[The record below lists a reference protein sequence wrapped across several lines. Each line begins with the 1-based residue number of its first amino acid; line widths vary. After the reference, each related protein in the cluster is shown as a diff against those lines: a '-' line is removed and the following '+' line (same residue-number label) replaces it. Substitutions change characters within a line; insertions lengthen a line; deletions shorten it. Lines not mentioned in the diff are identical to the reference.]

1 MGLRE
6 VIVNIIGR
14 ETVSDAAKKSDSA
27 LGALSSKVGTLAKAF
42 GALVGGVAVGK
53 FFKDS
58 LDEAAKAEIGMARL
72 GNAVANA
79 GGDFNSLRPEI
90 EATVASVMKLS
101 TQTDDAL
108 NEALTRMIAISGDT
122 QGSLKNLT
130 LVTDLAAF
138 KQVDLETAAISVAKA
153 MNGNTT
159 EMNRL
164 GVAGKNA
171 TDVLNN
177 ARASFGGF
185 AATEA
190 KTFGGAIQQIKN
202 QWGEFQEAVGKAI
215 LSTGEIG
222 SASSGL
228 AGILGKLAQWV
239 EKNEG
244 SIATFTTA
252 LFTGVKAVGE
262 LASAIWDVVGPPLT
276 WLAKV
281 AFAGIIVSLNVLAL
295 GVKHVAG
302 TFQEFAGTAIE
313 ALGSVVE
320 KGGKLLKL
328 FGIDVVAE
336 SGTAMKAFG
345 AALKAE
351 GTAAIDRAQK
361 DFGTAMA
368 KLKSGE
374 EKHTGV
380 VKTET
385 AKRTSIVR
393 KGNEEIVASH
403 LEMDIARAKATQ
415 NVNELLQK
423 TADLLKKQNLEQYA
437 DQWEEIDRNVR
448 KVKGDLSDLL
458 PPADKLKQSIEENE
472 AAMKANAEASKANKE
487 QIRDTVGEA
496 VSLGRSFID
505 VGQAAGV
512 LSAEAASALNS
523 VMNMGAAI
531 AEFGLGSVT
540 GIISVVSGLANIL
553 AGMGDSESA
562 KFVKDNTRALEK
574 LTREVGNLNLSATG
588 KAVAGT
594 EAALQAVSA
603 KFGGKAAFTEA
614 DGKEAIAMFRREL
627 LKQGVS
633 REDAE
638 ALLKEL
644 GFDNAFA
651 SGFDFLKQ
659 LPQLQQGLGSLE
671 STQFGQDF
679 ESQMQAF
686 QDRLDIFGLEDD
698 KGAQLQG
705 LSSIAKQFGASGLT
719 SALGSAD
726 PTAALKDLFNQLLSG
741 GLDPSAF
748 GDLNGEQFLEL
759 IKLLL
764 PLVGDVSGPV
774 IDVGKEP
781 VDKATGGLTPGKAKG
796 GTFDPNAPITTPPR
810 TPDDIIASLL
820 GGSSGIAGDPDA
832 ASGLIA
838 SLLGGK
844 GAGPG
849 DSGLGGLLGKL
860 GAPIIPGLEPSVPPF
875 GKGRGA
881 EAPGVGSKFEQNI
894 AQSIQGDLV
903 MQFTITPRDGQDPEE
918 IAEIVAQRL
927 GDRYTLQ
934 RQALGLG

>member
-6 VIVNIIGR
+6 LLVKIVGS
-14 ETVSDAAKKSDSA
+14 ESVSDAAKKSE
-27 LGALSSKVGTLAKAF
+27 GALSSLSSKVSSLAKAF
-42 GALVGGVAVGK
+42 GGLIAGAAVGK

-58 LDEAAKAEIGMARL
+58 FDEAAKAEIGMARL
-72 GNAVANA
+72 GNAVSNA
-79 GGDFNSLRPEI
+79 GGDFTALRPEI
-90 EATVASVMKLS
+90 EATVASVMKMS
-101 TQTDDAL
+101 TATDDDL

-215 LSTGEIG
+215 LSTGEVG
-222 SASSGL
+222 TVANGL
-228 AGILGKLAQWV
+228 AGILGKLAGWV
-239 EKNEG
+239 ENNADKIG
-244 SIATFTTA
+244 DLTTA
-252 LFTGVKAVGE
+252 FGTVLKAVFEVAG
-262 LASAIWDVVGPPLT
+262 AIWDVVGPAVT
-276 WLAKV
+276 FLAKTAV
-281 AFAGIIVSLNVLAL
+281 GGLVVGLHGLAL
-295 GVKHVAG
+295 VVKRVAG

-313 ALGSVVE
+313 AIGSVVE

-361 DFGTAMA
+361 DFGSAMA
-368 KLKSGE
+368 QLKSGE

-385 AKRTSIVR
+385 AKRTQIVR
-393 KGNEEIVASH
+393 KGNADIQASH
-403 LEMDIARAKATQ
+403 LDMDIARQKAVRET
-415 NVNELLQK
+415 NDLLAK
-423 TADLLKKQNLEQYA
+423 TADLLKKQNLEA
-437 DQWEEIDRNVR
+437 HKDQWEAIDRNVR

-458 PPADKLKQSIEENE
+458 PPVENLKDEIDANNE
-472 AAMKANAEASKANKE
+472 ALKNNSETAKGVKKTIS
-487 QIRDTVGEA
+487 DTVSEA
-496 VSLGRSFID
+496 TSLGRSFID
-505 VGQAAGV
+505 VGQAAGI

-523 VMNMGAAI
+523 VLNMGAAI
-531 AEFGLGSVT
+531 SEFGLGSVQ
-540 GIISVVSGLANIL
+540 GIIGVVSGLANLLSGI
-553 AGMGDSESA
+553 GNSESA
-562 KFVKDNTRALEK
+562 KVVKENTRALER

-588 KAVAGT
+588 KTFQGT
-594 EAALQAVSA
+594 EAAIAATVAALNSGKFNTGGNQELSGDLAA
-603 KFGGKAAFTEA
+603 KFFQ
-614 DGKEAIAMFRREL
+614 RQL
-627 LKQGVS
+627 VSQGVS

-644 GFDNAFA
+644 GLGGAFK
-651 SGFDFLKQ
+651 SGTAFLKS
-659 LPQLQQGLGSLE
+659 LPQLQQGLKDTEFG
-671 STQFGQDF
+671 QFGQDF
-679 ESQMQAF
+679 ESQLGAI
-686 QDRLDIFGLEDD
+686 QDSFDIFGTDAE
-698 KGAQLQG
+698 GQL
-705 LSSIAKQFGASGLT
+705 
-719 SALGSAD
+719 
-726 PTAALKDLFNQLLSG
+726 AALQQLAAKFSPTLGGAADSPDRLKALFSQLITG
-741 GLDPSAF
+741 GLDPSNF

-764 PLVGDVSGPV
+764 PLAEQAGGDGL
-774 IDVGKEP
+774 DL
-781 VDKATGGLTPGKAKG
+781 ATGGLTPGREKG
-796 GTFDPNAPITTPPR
+796 GGFGPLPPTIRPIPFPPGVLDPVTI
-810 TPDDIIASLL
+810 
-820 GGSSGIAGDPDA
+820 
-832 ASGLIA
+832 
-838 SLLGGK
+838 
-844 GAGPG
+844 
-849 DSGLGGLLGKL
+849 SGLGGLTP
-860 GAPIIPGLEPSVPPF
+860 PIIPGLVPPIRPL
-875 GKGRGA
+875 GGRGA
-881 EAPGVGSKFEQNI
+881 FGGGEAAGSKFEQNI

-934 RQALGLG
+934 RQALGIG